1 MPSEIL
7 SRWDSGPAGL
17 DSDNKE
23 RKRERERE
31 KNKEIE
37 KESGMITTR
46 LINNN
51 PMG

>member
-23 RKRERERE
+23 RERK